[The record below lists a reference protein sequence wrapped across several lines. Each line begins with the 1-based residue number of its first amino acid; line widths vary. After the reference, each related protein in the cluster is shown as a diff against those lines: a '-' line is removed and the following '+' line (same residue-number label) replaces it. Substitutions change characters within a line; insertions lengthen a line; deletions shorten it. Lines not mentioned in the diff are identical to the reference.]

1 MSGFSRRG
9 FLVSIG
15 MGTFCGASK
24 EGAAAIGQASGATI
38 KLEHVAFNVADPAA
52 MADWYCENLG
62 MKIVR
67 QGPPP
72 ANMRFIS
79 DAEGKRLLEL
89 YCNPPEDVPD
99 YGAMTPL
106 QMHIAFSVPDVAAVR
121 QRLLDAGAK
130 PEGDVQ
136 TNPDGD
142 VLAFVRDPW
151 NVVIQIL
158 KRARPMLD

>member
-15 MGTFCGASK
+15 MGSFCGASV
-24 EGAAAIGQASGATI
+24 EGGASTNQVSGEGV
-38 KLEHVAFNVADPAA
+38 KLEHVAFNVSDPAA
-52 MADWYCENLG
+52 MADWYCANLG

-79 DAEGKRLLEL
+79 DAAGRRLLEL
-89 YCNPPEDVPD
+89 YCNPPEEVPD

-106 QMHIAFSVPDVAAVR
+106 QMHIAFSVPDVAAMR
-121 QRLLDAGAK
+121 QKLLDAGGR
-130 PEGDVQ
+130 PEGEVQ

-142 VLAFVRDPW
+142 TLAFVRDPW

-158 KRARPMLD
+158 KRAQPMLD